1 MGTGQEETSYLKLM
15 RLEKKYL
22 KLKRKS
28 KLDNV
33 FVWILLVLNALS
45 FLPLLLSQLNVK
57 VMLKLLIKLGLYLNV
72 VVYLQSQ
79 Q

>member
-1 MGTGQEETSYLKLM
+1 MGTGQEESSHLKLM

-33 FVWILLVLNALS
+33 FVWILLALNALS
-45 FLPLLLSQLNVK
+45 FLPLLLS
-57 VMLKLLIKLGLYLNV
+57 
-72 VVYLQSQ
+72 
-79 Q
+79 